1 MLRSLEQK
9 KQYGA
14 SSRKLH
20 LVEERYMPAVLL
32 ELQVGNR
39 NSGPKLQV
47 DSEAIG
53 DETAKFYYVFFN
65 LEPSIQAQVLPL
77 IDQSPL
83 GYKNKSLAPARLA
96 SLHFKGLDTIYSS
109 NTPETLSG
117 PYFRL
122 PWDCQLKNGYSFVL
136 GTLDPSLSDKSQ
148 CSCDF
153 QLADSNA
160 SGISRRHMSVD
171 IYEQH
176 NADQRVSVRLNCLS
190 QELIVQTLW
199 PRVHNGTTIS
209 ARDILKKGEHVPV
222 NRITYD
228 NIAYWVNE
236 ITQIL
241 PIIEG

>member
-39 NSGPKLQV
+39 NRHDIQYIKNTNREFLFDPDQYYTNTMYDTT
-47 DSEAIG
+47 DSMHYWAG
-53 DETAKFYYVFFN
+53 
-65 LEPSIQAQVLPL
+65 
-77 IDQSPL
+77 
-83 GYKNKSLAPARLA
+83 
-96 SLHFKGLDTIYSS
+96 S